1 MSQSVKNMP
10 NTGSRPTKITL
21 AVATAISIASALTA
35 LPTFAQEAKVEK
47 IEVTGSNIKRV
58 DIEGPLPVQVIS
70 RDEIVRSAAV
80 SVGDLLRSMPVNSGG
95 SVAENV
101 TNGQSGAAGISL
113 RGLGQKST
121 LVLINGRRMANHAFA
136 NGADT
141 FVDLHS
147 IPKGAVERIEIL
159 KDGASAIYG
168 SDAIAGVVNV
178 IFRRDYQGLE
188 FGANSGKA
196 SEGGLRENGATI
208 SAGFGSMSKDK
219 YNVLAVMDY
228 FDRELMVFGDRP
240 FLNKLDFRF
249 LPGGSFFPATS
260 GGTWVRPAGVTTG
273 PGNRAAM
280 NPCQGVSTL
289 QPAFAPLFQT
299 GTVCQ
304 YTVENTLTAFPEAK
318 RIGFFSR
325 GNLELSPSMTAFA
338 EASVSRNESYW
349 INQWQTVT
357 NTTVVFDPATG
368 GFRPYPNIIPLSNPI
383 SASNPY
389 GRPASLNYTFFDVGP
404 RTFDLKTDAFRVL
417 AGLSG
422 SVGRWDWNGALGQS
436 QSKISQVTGNQV
448 DANVLRQYID
458 VGGYNFAAPTAAQT
472 NSLRVSTTRNSTS
485 KLSFADFKATTEL
498 MQLPAGA
505 VGFAAGLELRRESM
519 KDVPDPLVQQGRLLG
534 TGSTSTDGSRNVT
547 SAFFEASIPAAK
559 TVEFQLAGRY
569 DRYNDFGSAFSPKI
583 GAKWTPH
590 KDVLVRAAY
599 ARGFRAPTLVEN
611 AKSFDLGFANVRD
624 TSLPGAPTT
633 LVAAIS
639 SGSGKLEAEK
649 STSTSIGLVWE
660 PTERLSLGIDYYEI
674 EQRNLVSTNGLQF
687 IVDNAT
693 LFPGAIV
700 RNAGTGTIA
709 AIFDSYTNIAKVET
723 NGVDF
728 EARWRI
734 VKTDMGSFGLRSNAS
749 YITSF
754 KQPPARGATPLEY
767 AGRSGGPNGLVLP
780 RTRGKLAL
788 DWIVGD
794 FTATFSGNFTSRYK
808 RGTTGQ
814 SVNGYTTGDI
824 YMAYNLTKALKF
836 NLSVTNVEDKNPPID
851 VGSGVGPTPSLY
863 DLRSRYT
870 RAGVEY
876 KFR

>member
-1 MSQSVKNMP
+1 MKTQPSRLSQ
-10 NTGSRPTKITL
+10 
-21 AVATAISIASALTA
+21 AIALTLLTVTASLPA
-35 LPTFAQEAKVEK
+35 LHAFAQEAKVEK

-58 DIEGPLPVQVIS
+58 DAEGPLPVQVIT
-70 RDEIVRSAAV
+70 RDEIARAAAP
-80 SVGDLLRSMPVNSGG
+80 SVGDLLRGLAVNSGG

-147 IPKGAVERIEIL
+147 IPKSAVERIEIL

-178 IFRRDYQGLE
+178 IFRRDYQGIELA
-188 FGANSGKA
+188 ANTGKA
-196 SEGGLRENGATI
+196 SEGGLRENGA
-208 SAGFGSMSKDK
+208 SLSVGFGSLNKDK

-228 FDRELMVFGDRP
+228 FDRDLMVFGDRK
-240 FLNKLDFRF
+240 FLNKLDFRS

-260 GGTWVRPAGVTTG
+260 GGTWVRPAGVTIG

-280 NPCQGVSTL
+280 TPCQGESTL

-318 RIGFFSR
+318 RLGFFSR
-325 GNLELSPSMTAFA
+325 GNLELSPSLNAFS
-338 EASVSRNESYW
+338 EVSISQNKSNW

-368 GFRPYPNIIPLSNPI
+368 GFRSFPNVIPLSNPV

-404 RTFDLKTDAFRVL
+404 RTFNLTTDAYRALV
-417 AGLSG
+417 GLNG
-422 SVGRWDWNGALGQS
+422 SMGKWDWNGAVGQS
-436 QSKISQVTGNQV
+436 ESKISQVTGNQV
-448 DANVLRQYID
+448 DANQLRTFID

-472 NSLRVSTTRNSTS
+472 AALRVSTTRKSTS
-485 KLSFADFKATTEL
+485 KLSFADWKATTEL
-498 MQLPAGA
+498 MQLPAGPL
-505 VGFAAGLELRRESM
+505 GFAGGLELRRESM
-519 KDVPDPLVQQGRLLG
+519 RDVPDPLVQQGRLLG
-534 TGSTSTDGSRNVT
+534 TGSTATDGSRNVS
-547 SAFFEASIPAAK
+547 SAFFEASIPASK
-559 TVEFQLAGRY
+559 VMEFQVAGRF
-569 DRYNDFGSAFSPKI
+569 DRYSDFGSAFSPKI

-590 KDVLVRAAY
+590 KEVLVRASY
-599 ARGFRAPTLVEN
+599 AKGFRAPTLVEN
-611 AKSFDLGFANVRD
+611 SRSFDLGFANVRD
-624 TSLPGAPTT
+624 SALPGAPST

-639 SGSGKLEAEK
+639 TGSGKLESEK
-649 STSTSIGLVWE
+649 STSSNIGIVWE
-660 PTERLSLGIDYYEI
+660 PTNGLSMSLDYYEI

-687 IVDNAT
+687 IVDNAA
-693 LFPGAIV
+693 LFPNAIV

-709 AIFDSYTNIAKVET
+709 AIFDSYTNISAVQTK
-723 NGVDF
+723 GVDF
-728 EARWRI
+728 EGRWRI
-734 VKTDMGSFGLRSNAS
+734 AKTPAGNFTLRSNAS

-754 KQPPARGATPLEY
+754 TQPPARGAAPVEF
-767 AGRSGGPNGLVLP
+767 AGRSAGPNGLVLP
-780 RTRGKLAL
+780 RVRAKVAL
-788 DWIVGD
+788 DWTLGD
-794 FTATFSGNFTSRYK
+794 FTATLSGNHTGRYK
-808 RGTTGQ
+808 RGATGLAV
-814 SVNGYTTGDI
+814 SSYSTSDLF
-824 YMAYNLTKALKF
+824 MAYQLFKGLKF
-836 NLSVTNVEDKNPPID
+836 TLAVTNLENKNPPID
-851 VGSGVGPTPSLY
+851 VGSGVGPTPTLY
-863 DLRSRYT
+863 DLRSRYV
-870 RAGVEY
+870 RGGFEY